1 MKVSWNYIILA
12 FILLTLF
19 FLVFLNKTGSD
30 KMMKDL
36 LDSESKKRKEIN
48 ELIEEVKRDREEL
61 QKEIEAL
68 KEEIRIS
75 EQKLNNNIATIKLKT
90 NVQVR
95 NLSDSTN
102 AALLRDLLPK

>member
-1 MKVSWNYIILA
+1 MKVSWQYILA
-12 FILLTLF
+12 LFVVVTLF
-19 FLVFLNKTGSD
+19 FFVLLNQSGSD
-30 KMMKDL
+30 RIMKDL